1 MKICIT
7 STGKELNSNFEQ
19 RFGRSSYFIIYD
31 TTTKEFEAIDN
42 NNTSS
47 AHGAGIGSAQ
57 LIIEKKAE
65 VLISGNIGPNA
76 KSVLES
82 EGIKVLKGT
91 ESTVQDN
98 IVKFEENDLN
108 EIKKAGMPHQGMN

>member
-19 RFGRSSYFIIYD
+19 RFGRSPYFIIYD
-31 TTTKEFEAIDN
+31 TESKEFEAIDN
-42 NNTSS
+42 TNTSS

-57 LIIEKKAE
+57 LIIQNKAK

-76 KSVLES
+76 KAVLES
-82 EGIKVLKGT
+82 EGINVLKGT
-91 ESTVQDN
+91 ESTVIEN
-98 IVKFEENDLN
+98 INKFEAN
-108 EIKKAGMPHQGMN
+108 ELVEITKAGMPHQGMK